1 MTNFLM
7 RRNRQERTPA
17 STAAETRQEAFAN
30 AVALEEA
37 LADKGGERNTP
48 AGHFRTPG
56 RRLLPPDDLA
66 ALEERDPAATLSLR
80 VPRRSP
86 RLTRPDLTTTS
97 VDHPGFR

>member
-1 MTNFLM
+1 MGALRDLAGQAEEFS
-7 RRNRQERTPA
+7 RIFVEFDPQRPA
-17 STAAETRQEAFAN
+17 SDYH

-80 VPRRSP
+80 LYPEDPPASP
-86 RLTRPDLTTTS
+86 GPT
-97 VDHPGFR
+97 